1 MNTDRDARLRI
12 YESLLSGEPPTTQE
26 VEALLEDA
34 AEGERAAEKLE
45 QLEQALAQMGYALV
59 DVTTDDDE
67 GEVLEL
73 VQVHEDQEG

>member
-12 YESLLSGEPPTTQE
+12 YQSLLSGEQPTTQE

-34 AEGERAAEKLE
+34 AEGERAVEKLE
-45 QLEQALAQMGYALV
+45 QLEQGLAQMGYALV

-67 GEVLEL
+67 GEALEL
-73 VQVHEDQEG
+73 VQVDEDDEG